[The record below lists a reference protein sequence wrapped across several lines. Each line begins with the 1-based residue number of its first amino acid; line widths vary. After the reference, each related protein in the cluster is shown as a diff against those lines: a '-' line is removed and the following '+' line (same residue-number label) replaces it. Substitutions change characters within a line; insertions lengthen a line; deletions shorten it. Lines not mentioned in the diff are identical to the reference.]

1 MSSGPRMRSMSR
13 RRRARFCTRRCA
25 RWSARSRSWGR
36 ENGRPTTSPLRLRSA
51 TAPPALPSR
60 RRTGSISR
68 GWITSNRRSGASWR
82 DDAMQGGSIVPR
94 LLLSVLASA
103 LFALAPAGYAQN
115 FPAGPVRIIVPFP
128 AGGATDVLGRVLSV
142 HLQNLWG
149 SPVVTEYRPGAAGL
163 IGTRQVAAAPADG
176 HTLLMA
182 STGAILALAAERT
195 GSGAYDIARELAPI
209 SLVAAPPYILVVNP
223 ALPVKTAAELIAHA
237 KQNPGKISFGS
248 SGVGSA
254 SHLSGALFQQ
264 MAGIDM
270 LHVPYRG
277 TGPAVTDLLGG
288 RIEVMFSPAL
298 TVTPHV
304 AAGTL
309 RVIGTTGSARS
320 ALFPD
325 FPTVAESGLP
335 GYSSLGWFGLFA
347 PAGTP
352 RELVARI
359 SADTKTVLTLPE
371 AKQRLAE
378 QGAEPEPSTPDAF
391 AAFVN
396 SDIAK
401 WLALA
406 QKTGIKLTP

>member
-1 MSSGPRMRSMSR
+1 M
-13 RRRARFCTRRCA
+13 TRR
-25 RWSARSRSWGR
+25 S
-36 ENGRPTTSPLRLRSA
+36 LVIL
-51 TAPPALPSR
+51 AL
-60 RRTGSISR
+60 GL
-68 GWITSNRRSGASWR
+68 
-82 DDAMQGGSIVPR
+82 V
-94 LLLSVLASA
+94 
-103 LFALAPAGYAQN
+103 ALATSVQGQT

-142 HLQNLWG
+142 HLQTLWG
-149 SPVVTEYRPGAAGL
+149 PPVVSEYRPGAAGL
-163 IGTRQVAAAPADG
+163 IGTRQVASSPADG

-182 STGAILALAAERT
+182 STGAILSLAGDRP
-195 GSGAYDIARELAPI
+195 SGAAFDIARELAPI

-223 ALPVKTAAELIAHA
+223 SVPVKTAAELIAYA
-237 KQNPGKISFGS
+237 RQNPGKVSFGS

-264 MAGIDM
+264 MAGIDL

-288 RIEVMFSPAL
+288 RIDLMFSPAL
-298 TVTPHV
+298 TVTPHI

-309 RVIGTTGSARS
+309 RVIGTTGSGRS

-325 FPTVAESGLP
+325 LPTVAESGLP

-347 PAGTP
+347 PAATP
-352 RELVARI
+352 RDVVAKI
-359 SADTKTVLTLPE
+359 SADTKTVLTLPD
-371 AKQRLAE
+371 ARQRLAE
-378 QGAEPEPSTPDAF
+378 QGAEPEPSSPEAF

-401 WLALA
+401 WLDLA
-406 QKTGIKLTP
+406 AKAGIKLTP

>member
-1 MSSGPRMRSMSR
+1 
-13 RRRARFCTRRCA
+13 
-25 RWSARSRSWGR
+25 
-36 ENGRPTTSPLRLRSA
+36 
-51 TAPPALPSR
+51 
-60 RRTGSISR
+60 
-68 GWITSNRRSGASWR
+68 
-82 DDAMQGGSIVPR
+82 VPR
-94 LLLSVLASA
+94 LLWPVLASA
-103 LFALAPAGYAQN
+103 LFALAPTAYAQN

-149 SPVVTEYRPGAAGL
+149 SPVITEYRPGAAGL
-163 IGTRQVAAAPADG
+163 IGTRQVAAASADG

-182 STGAILALAAERT
+182 STGAILALAAERI
-195 GSGAYDIARELAPI
+195 GNGAYDIARELAPV

-223 ALPVKTAAELIAHA
+223 ALPVKTATELIAHA
-237 KQNPGKISFGS
+237 KRNPGKISFGS

-320 ALFPD
+320 ALFSD

-352 RELVARI
+352 RDVVARI

-378 QGAEPEPSTPDAF
+378 QGAEPEPNTPDAF

>member
-1 MSSGPRMRSMSR
+1 
-13 RRRARFCTRRCA
+13 
-25 RWSARSRSWGR
+25 
-36 ENGRPTTSPLRLRSA
+36 
-51 TAPPALPSR
+51 
-60 RRTGSISR
+60 
-68 GWITSNRRSGASWR
+68 
-82 DDAMQGGSIVPR
+82 
-94 LLLSVLASA
+94 
-103 LFALAPAGYAQN
+103 
-115 FPAGPVRIIVPFP
+115 GPVRIIVPFP

-142 HLQNLWG
+142 HLQNLLG

-182 STGAILALAAERT
+182 STGAILALAAERA
-195 GSGAYDIARELAPI
+195 GDGAYDIARELAPV

-254 SHLSGALFQQ
+254 SHLSGALFVQN
-264 MAGIDM
+264 AGINM

-298 TVTPHV
+298 TVTPHI

-309 RVIGTTGSARS
+309 RVLGTTGAARS

-325 FPTVAESGLP
+325 YPTIAETGLP

-347 PAGTP
+347 PPKTP
-352 RELVARI
+352 QSIVAKV
-359 SADTKTVLTLPE
+359 SDDVKTVLLLAE
-371 AKQRLAE
+371 SRKRLADE
-378 QGAEPEPSTPDAF
+378 GAEPDPNAPDVF
-391 AAFVN
+391 TAFVN
-396 SDIAK
+396 NDVRK
-401 WLALA
+401 WIDLARA
-406 QKTGIKLTP
+406 TGIKLGGS